1 LQVYTFYFRLNRY
14 LLGAIAKQ
22 FVKVFPSVEKS
33 DIYTKLGPRGRTCGQ
48 LFSSYRKFFRLS
60 KRAGNYVLNTQVTE
74 TVDAAEDK
82 ADDVADAG
90 EEVVDEVDADEEV
103 VGHAAV
109 VEEVDDKADFDETDV
124 IVGEVIDEDIANQVD
139 VDENIADQAD
149 VDEAALNAT
158 AGDES
163 DVDMA
168 ACDDSDND
176 EADFDGGKTQINDNQ
191 RDLTVDQNFV
201 FDIAKKILI
210 LARHRKTEALEVYM
224 PLLKGS
230 KIENEA
236 LPGYNKEHMI
246 AVALL
251 VLPHLLPSRLFKK
264 IRGGTRENKKAV
276 FIPISKFETQQV
288 FLAHYKVH
296 NFQVC

>member
-1 LQVYTFYFRLNRY
+1 

-33 DIYTKLGPRGRTCGQ
+33 AIYTKLGPRGRTCGQ
-48 LFSSYRKFFRLS
+48 LFYSYRKFFRLS
-60 KRAGNYVLNTQVTE
+60 KRAGNYDYVKNTQVTE
-74 TVDAAEDK
+74 TVDAADVEDE

-103 VGHAAV
+103 VGHAAGD
-109 VEEVDDKADFDETDV
+109 EKSGDKVDFDETDILVGV
-124 IVGEVIDEDIANQVD
+124 IVGEIIDDEDV
-139 VDENIADQAD
+139 ADHAD
-149 VDEAALNAT
+149 VDEAASNAT

-168 ACDDSDND
+168 ACDDSFND
-176 EADFDGGKTQINDNQ
+176 EVYFDDEKSQINDNQ
-191 RDLTVDQNFV
+191 REMSIDQNFV

-210 LARHRKTEALEVYM
+210 LARHRKTEALKVYL

-251 VLPHLLPSRLFKK
+251 VLPHLLPSRLFKS
-264 IRGGTRENKKAV
+264 IRGGKRENKKAV

-288 FLAHYKVH
+288 FLAHYKVQH
-296 NFQVC
+296 FQICRSKK